1 MVQFKDTF
9 TANLPRHVRDRVHTI
24 TVKTDF
30 NNLPKDTNRED
41 IQNGL
46 CHRAFSLLNIE

>member
-1 MVQFKDTF
+1 MDSDEVWAGQLFFQSVVQFKDTF
-9 TANLPRHVRDRVHTI
+9 TANLPRHVSNRVHTI

-41 IQNGL
+41 I
-46 CHRAFSLLNIE
+46 